1 MRIAVPGGLMVIGLI
16 LVPAPAAAQ
25 QIQPGVI
32 VRSANCEHR
41 SNTYQL
47 YSPDSGR
54 ALPAIVLLHG
64 AGGEPNDLMEP
75 WQKLARKQGIV
86 LIAPELPR
94 LRSYEAVAPAIFRC
108 LAEDAR
114 GVVRIDS
121 SRIYL
126 FGYSMGGYL
135 AFDAA
140 MRQSEYFAG
149 AMVYA
154 NGIEE
159 EYYGIVDQAVRKL
172 PIALYGGD
180 QDQVIPIRVERQ
192 THDFLVR
199 KGFRVHYRELEGRS
213 HFYTP
218 VADWINR
225 DAWGWISKQSPAR

>member
-1 MRIAVPGGLMVIGLI
+1 MPPAVPWGTMVIALI
-16 LVPAPAAAQ
+16 LAPALVGGQ
-25 QIQPGVI
+25 QVQPGVLTRA
-32 VRSANCEHR
+32 VTCENR
-41 SNTYQL
+41 NGNYQL
-47 YSPDSGR
+47 YSPDTSR

-75 WQKLARKQGIV
+75 WRKLARKQGIV

-108 LAEDAR
+108 LVEDAR

-140 MRQSEYFAG
+140 MLQSEYFAG

-159 EYYGIVDQAVRKL
+159 EYYGIVDRAVRKV

-180 QDQVIPIRVERQ
+180 QDQTYPIAGERR

-199 KGFRVHYRELEGRS
+199 KGFSVHYRELEGRS
-213 HFYTP
+213 HFYSP

-225 DAWGWISKQSPAR
+225 DAWSWISKQSPAR